1 MINKRY
7 QMVSVVIV
15 VFCLAAV
22 TLLGCSPAMRKKF
35 VREKKKAHVDD
46 AVIPVL
52 EPEDYPNELE
62 TSKTRYDYFYA
73 LLKVWHKDAL
83 TVLEDNPSDKQMV
96 YVFNQM
102 VLQLE
107 ELSKLFTGTTA
118 EKVAAGLTEV
128 RGLMTE
134 YEKPVQF
141 RNQDVIRKKIQRLR
155 ERVIEPL
162 SEESVK
168 DDLKG

>member
-7 QMVSVVIV
+7 QVVSVVLV

-35 VREKKKAHVDD
+35 VREKKKADVEDT
-46 AVIPVL
+46 VIPVL
-52 EPEDYPNELE
+52 EPEEYPNELE
-62 TSKTRYDYFYA
+62 TSKTRYEYFYA
-73 LLKVWHKDAL
+73 LFKVWHKDAL
-83 TVLEDNPSDKQMV
+83 TVLDDNPSDKQMV
-96 YVFNQM
+96 YIFNQM
-102 VLQLE
+102 ALQLE

-128 RGLMTE
+128 RGLLAE
-134 YEKPVQF
+134 YEKPIQL
-141 RNQDVIRKKIQRLR
+141 RNQDIIRKKIQRLR
-155 ERVIEPL
+155 ESVIEPL
-162 SEESVK
+162 SEESIK